1 MSIILKSGSSGN
13 LADVTA
19 NKALVVEEYDPETF
33 YGCYNYHSGN
43 LTVQATAHA
52 VNTGGF
58 FWIVNKLGSGKKIRL
73 ERVRVATQIT
83 SALSVS
89 TVPRLAISL
98 MTFTGT
104 PSGTPGTAA
113 KFDSNYPAQ
122 AFDIRTTIA
131 GLTCTYGQ
139 VLWAALPVT
148 SLGSAGLATATPS
161 EAFWIPREDNY
172 EVVIHE
178 GEGVVFWQPDA
189 GSNSDTRKVV
199 SEIMWEEYNG

>member
-13 LADVTA
+13 LADVTE

-33 YGCYNYHSGN
+33 YGCYNCHSGN
-43 LTVQATAHA
+43 LTVQASAHA

-58 FWIVNKLGSGKKIRL
+58 FWIVNKPGSGKKIRL
-73 ERVRVATQIT
+73 ERIRVATQIT

-104 PSGTPGTAA
+104 PSGTPGTAS
-113 KFDSNYPAQ
+113 KFDSTYPAPSLE
-122 AFDIRTTIA
+122 IRTSIS

-139 VLWAALPVT
+139 VLWAALPVMAQGSPSWAT
-148 SLGSAGLATATPS
+148 SPPS
-161 EAFWIPREDNY
+161 EAFWIPREESY
-172 EVVIHE
+172 EVVVCE
-178 GEGVVFWQPDA
+178 GEGIVFWQPDA
-189 GSNSDTRKVV
+189 GTNSDTRKVI